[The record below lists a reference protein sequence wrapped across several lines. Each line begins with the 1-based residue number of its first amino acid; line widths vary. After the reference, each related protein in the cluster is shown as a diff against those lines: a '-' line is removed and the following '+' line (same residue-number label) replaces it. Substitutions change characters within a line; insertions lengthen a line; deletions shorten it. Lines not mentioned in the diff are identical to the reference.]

1 MMLQRADES
10 RSIQYGRNMMLVQP
24 GMHPRLLWL
33 DDKSFL
39 KLKAH
44 QAACS
49 TYLCICVSLCLINDK
64 NCCVALLK

>member
-1 MMLQRADES
+1 MDMMLQRADES

-39 KLKAH
+39 KLKDH

-49 TYLCICVSLCLINDK
+49 LHQAACHTYAYVYHC
-64 NCCVALLK
+64 A